1 MADQLLEELI
11 DGEEIEE
18 QDREILLWITLGLA
32 YGIDIF
38 ITRIEREIAILRSA
52 GMGESSILGVLASDF
67 SSNGR
72 IFGEFRN
79 IIKRGIVAGI
89 MQSFRVGQDSVYGD
103 NLELQWVSVGSPRI
117 CVDCESRVG
126 ETDTWKNWQSRG
138 LPASGFSVC
147 KEYCYCQLI
156 PEGFEIDNR
165 IVIYKDEKGIL

>member
-72 IFGEFRN
+72 IFGEFR
-79 IIKRGIVAGI
+79 K
-89 MQSFRVGQDSVYGD
+89 
-103 NLELQWVSVGSPRI
+103 
-117 CVDCESRVG
+117 
-126 ETDTWKNWQSRG
+126 
-138 LPASGFSVC
+138 
-147 KEYCYCQLI
+147 
-156 PEGFEIDNR
+156 
-165 IVIYKDEKGIL
+165 